1 MKKKI
6 LVVCHGAINRSPAA
20 ASVLRNG
27 NLLDVRVA
35 SMKDYGTKSGRYGA
49 TKKMREAVAAFGPYD
64 LASHRASTVTQAD
77 VDWADQIV
85 YMDGGNLKR
94 LIAQFPDS
102 QSKFICL
109 ASAPLKRIPD
119 PNFISKN
126 DPKLK
131 EIVEMIVTEARKFV
145 NDHTN

>member
-27 NLLDVRVA
+27 GMLEVRVA
-35 SMKDYGTKSGRYGA
+35 AMKDYGTKTGRYGA
-49 TKKMREAVAAFGPYD
+49 TKKMREAISQFGPYD
-64 LASHRASTVTQAD
+64 LSPHRAFTLTQAD
-77 VDWADQIV
+77 VNWADQIV
-85 YMDGGNLKR
+85 YMDGGNRKR
-94 LIAQFPDS
+94 LVTQFPDS
-102 QSKFICL
+102 ESKFICL

-119 PNFISKN
+119 PNFISKD
-126 DPKLK
+126 DPKFK